1 VTRRTAWAVC
11 RRWSALFP
19 LLALGI
25 VLSLPV
31 QSATVGGR
39 PRIGLAL
46 GGGGARGAAH
56 VGVLRVLE
64 SLRIPVDYI
73 AGTSMGAIVGG
84 LYAMGMTPDEI
95 ERAIEGID
103 WDDIFDDDSPRPE
116 RRFRRKED
124 DRRFPIRAR
133 PGVIE
138 SERRV
143 ELVPALIQGQKL
155 QLALRRYTLPASG
168 VRSFDDLRLP
178 FRAVATDVVTG
189 DAVLLDHGDL
199 ATAIRASMA
208 VPAIF
213 APVEIE
219 DRLLVDGGLAM
230 NLPVAAVRAMGADI
244 VIAVDVGGPRR
255 GREEIGNV
263 LAMLDQVASLVTWR
277 NTQQEIASLRPRDRL
292 IEPPLGRE
300 VLSTDFNNMATA
312 IRIGQQGAEAKR
324 AELAPLGLS
333 PARYADYLA
342 RRRPPDFALPKVAFV
357 RLENSSGL
365 ADSKLRSLIQVR
377 PGDTLDPAAIER
389 QLGQIHDLDNFESVS
404 YRLEGQGGQ
413 TGVVVTAREKSWGTS
428 HLQGLLEL
436 SSASG
441 GDSMFNLGAAY
452 TMTPLN
458 GYNGEWR
465 TLLQIGQD
473 PAIITELYQ
482 PLDAA
487 ERWFVHGGLGYLSN
501 NLRLYADE
509 SQDTPVA
516 EYQLTRTGGT
526 LRAGRNLAD
535 WGRVGLGYSR
545 YFGSADLRIAEPSY
559 QGFSYDVG
567 ELDVRLAFDTLDSLN
582 FPRRGVFGQVFGV
595 SSRGW
600 LGASNDYDQ
609 AGVEVL
615 KAGSWGRDSLIGG
628 LSLGGNLGG
637 DTPLQAYYQ
646 LGGFL
651 HLSGFNQ
658 DALAGPFAGL
668 ARGVYLRDLGTSLI
682 RTYAGASLELGNT
695 WQTRGEI
702 AIDDTHLAGSVFAGA
717 DTILGP
723 LYVGI
728 GLADGGNTAFYLFLG
743 RPWMSELRAW

>member
-1 VTRRTAWAVC
+1 MTRRIYRAAIGRLPT
-11 RRWSALFP
+11 LFP
-19 LLALGI
+19 LLAL
-25 VLSLPV
+25 VVSLSLPV
-31 QSATVGGR
+31 PAVSAEAR

-64 SLRIPVDYI
+64 SLRIPVDMV
-73 AGTSMGAIVGG
+73 AGTSMGAVVGG

-95 ERAIEGID
+95 EQAIEEID
-103 WDDIFDDDSPRPE
+103 WDDIFDDRSPRPE

-168 VRSFDDLRLP
+168 ETSFDRLRIP
-178 FRAVATDVVTG
+178 FRAIATDVVTG
-189 DAVLLDHGDL
+189 DAIVLDRGDL

-213 APVEIE
+213 APVEID

-230 NLPVAAVRAMGADI
+230 NLPVSAVRAMGADI

-255 GREEIGNV
+255 EREEIGNV

-277 NTQQEIASLRPRDRL
+277 NTQEEIARLKPRDRL
-292 IEPPLGRE
+292 IVPPLERE
-300 VLSTDFNNMATA
+300 VMSTDFNNMPAA
-312 IRIGQQGAEAKR
+312 IRIGQLGAEAKR
-324 AELAPLGLS
+324 SELIPLGLS
-333 PARYADYLA
+333 ETQYARYVQ
-342 RRRPPDFALPKVAFV
+342 RRSLPDTAPPRIAFV
-357 RLENSSGL
+357 RLENRSRL
-365 ADSKLRSLIQVR
+365 ADSAIESLIQVR

-389 QLGQIHDLDNFESVS
+389 QLGQVHDMDNFESVG
-404 YRLEGQGGQ
+404 YRLKEEDGQ
-413 TGVVVTAREKSWGTS
+413 TGIVVTAQERSWGTS
-428 HLQGLLEL
+428 HLQARLEL
-436 SSASG
+436 SSTSG

-452 TMTPLN
+452 TMNPIN

-465 TLLQIGQD
+465 TLLQVGQE
-473 PAIITELYQ
+473 PAIVTELYQ
-482 PLDAA
+482 PLDPA
-487 ERWFVHGGLGYLSN
+487 ERWLIHGGLGYLSN
-501 NLRLYADE
+501 NLQIFADE
-509 SQDTPVA
+509 SQDNPVA
-516 EYQLTRTGGT
+516 EYQLTRSGGT
-526 LRAGRNLAD
+526 LRVGRNLAD
-535 WGRVGLGYSR
+535 WGRLGLGYSR
-545 YFGSADLRIAEPSY
+545 YFGSADVRIAEPSY
-559 QGFSYDVG
+559 RGFSFDVG
-567 ELDVRLAFDTLDSLN
+567 ELDITLAFDTLDSLS
-582 FPRRGVFGQVFGV
+582 FPRKGVFGQVFGV
-595 SSRGW
+595 ASRGW
-600 LGASNDYDQ
+600 LGASDHYDLV
-609 AGVEVL
+609 GFEVL
-615 KAGSWGRDSLIGG
+615 KAGSWGRDSLLGG

-637 DTPLQAYYQ
+637 DIPLQAYYQ

-658 DALAGPFAGL
+658 DALAGPYAGL
-668 ARGVYLRDLGTSLI
+668 ARGIYLRDLGTSLV
-682 RTYAGASLELGNT
+682 RTYVGASLELGNT

-723 LYVGI
+723 LYLGV
-728 GLADGGNTAFYLFLG
+728 GLADGGNSAFYLFLG
-743 RPWMSELRAW
+743 RPWVSELRAR